1 MNEIAEKKDYFW
13 LYIGGLAAIL
23 VTVIILVKTS
33 ESEKYSKIQ
42 KLEDEDKALMNIRI
56 VG

>member
-1 MNEIAEKKDYFW
+1 MSEIEQKKDFFW

-42 KLEDEDKALMNIRI
+42 KLEEEDKALMNIRI